1 MHDWTT
7 KRENRL
13 TRWVFDAV
21 RLFVIRKVETPNS
34 GLVLIALGDPINA
47 AIVDELLAVYSATPG
62 ALAVLVHRNLG
73 ISRPVVSTHLTQLR
87 QLRVVRLLRD
97 GTMTLRDPGPIA
109 LLLQI
114 SRDFAK
120 DAHIE
125 GAKDESASH
134 YRTQRRINKGLQH
147 LETPEPVPVESLAIT
162 ISSSPAP
169 LRYAGIASEDPARAT
184 AASTETTSSR
194 ASTSADGSP
203 AGCPPMTEDEIDE
216 IRRIRRASFPF
227 DTPWP
232 TKEQRRAAARETSR
246 TSR

>member
-1 MHDWTT
+1 LRDRTT
-7 KRENRL
+7 HRENRL
-13 TRWVFDAV
+13 ARWVFDAV
-21 RLFVIRKVETPNS
+21 RLFVIRKLETPNS

-147 LETPEPVPVESLAIT
+147 LETPEPVPVESHAIAT
-162 ISSSPAP
+162 SSPAP

-184 AASTETTSSR
+184 AAPTDTTSNR
-194 ASTSADGSP
+194 TTTSADGSP
-203 AGCPPMTEDEIDE
+203 AGCPAMTQDEIDE

-227 DTPWP
+227 NTPWP
-232 TKEQRRAAARETSR
+232 TKEQRRAAARETYR
-246 TSR
+246 TAR

>member
-21 RLFVIRKVETPNS
+21 RLFVIRKLETPNS

-120 DAHIE
+120 DAHLE

-134 YRTQRRINKGLQH
+134 YRTQRRVNKGLQH
-147 LETPEPVPVESLAIT
+147 LETPEAVPVESLAHRAA
-162 ISSSPAP
+162 ISTRAP
-169 LRYAGIASEDPARAT
+169 TRLPYADIASEDPAKAA
-184 AASTETTSSR
+184 AASTETTSNR
-194 ASTSADGSP
+194 ASSSADGSP
-203 AGCPPMTEDEIDE
+203 ADCP
-216 IRRIRRASFPF
+216 R
-227 DTPWP
+227 
-232 TKEQRRAAARETSR
+232 
-246 TSR
+246 